1 MSAVISNSFETI
13 IYQKR
18 DGIAYVTLNRP
29 KMLNVYNIKMR
40 DELFEVLQAIRDD
53 NEADAVI
60 INGAGDRAFCA
71 GADLSEFLT
80 APSPIIARRV
90 RWERDVWGVFLNLPQ
105 IAIAAMHGYVLGSG
119 IEMALCCDIRI
130 ASEDVRF
137 GLPEINLGII
147 PAAGATQTL
156 PRTVGR
162 AHAMN
167 LLMSGE
173 LVSAVEALRCGL
185 VNTIVPGDQLISS
198 ADEIAQKIQSF
209 DKSVVRKLK
218 LAVNRGLDLSLSEG
232 LELERRLS
240 RNKG

>member
-18 DGIAYVTLNRP
+18 DSIAYVTLNRP

-40 DELFEVLQAIRDD
+40 DELFEVLQGIRDD
-53 NEADAVI
+53 NEACAVI

-173 LVSAVEALRCGL
+173 LVSAAEALRCGL
-185 VNTIVPGDQLISS
+185 VNTIVPRDQLISS

>member
-40 DELFEVLQAIRDD
+40 DELFEVLQGIRDD
-53 NEADAVI
+53 NEACAVI

-173 LVSAVEALRCGL
+173 LVSAAEALRCGL
-185 VNTIVPGDQLISS
+185 VNTIVPRDQLISS